1 MGETGQK
8 SSHSEALKSTSIVGG
23 ATIFVMVVRMVRT
36 KVLAL
41 LLGPA
46 GIGLEGV
53 FASAID
59 LSKTIVDLGV
69 SSAGVRQIAAAVGSG
84 DNRIVALTVA
94 ALRRCCL
101 VLGLIGAG
109 VFFLIRA
116 RLSLASFGNESHA
129 NDFGWLAIILLWN
142 SLAGGQG
149 ALLQGM
155 RRIGDLAKM
164 NALGALTGA
173 ALSIPLVYFYGV
185 RGIVPYMI
193 AAAGAAVLVSWLYAR
208 KVPVQRIAPTTGE
221 LVHETGHL
229 LRLGFVFMSTGMMS
243 TGALFLIRS
252 IVTQQAGLAATGEFQ
267 AASAL
272 STVYV
277 GFVLQA
283 MGTDFYPRLTAVAS
297 DNARCNQL
305 VNEQAE
311 ISILLALPGVL
322 ATLAAAPW
330 VIKLFYSG
338 RFTVAS
344 DILTWQIVGTY
355 LQVNSWPMGYILV
368 AKGRASAMFWSD
380 LLSYGL
386 YVGLAWLGLRW
397 FGLPGLGLA
406 YLGLYL
412 FHWVLMFVLA
422 KAVSSFS
429 WSGANGRLSLIGA
442 AATALALG
450 ARLLAPEPWATAI
463 GGILA
468 VGVGIHCLRTLLRH
482 AGDERITRLATRMR
496 KLLPRL

>member
-1 MGETGQK
+1 MAESGQK

-23 ATIFVMVVRMVRT
+23 ATIFVMFVRMART

-46 GIGLEGV
+46 GIGLEGI
-53 FASAID
+53 FDSAIN
-59 LSKTIVDLGV
+59 LSKTVVDLGV

-84 DNRIVALTVA
+84 NQRIVALTVA

-101 VLGLIGAG
+101 VLGLIGAV
-109 VFFLIRA
+109 VFFLLRS
-116 RLSLASFGNESHA
+116 RLSVASFGNASHA
-129 NDFGWLAIILLWN
+129 DDFGWLSIILLWN

-164 NALGALTGA
+164 NAIGAVVGA
-173 ALSIPLVYFYGV
+173 GLSIPLVYAFGI

-193 AAAGAAVLVSWLYAR
+193 AAAGAAVFVSWNYAR
-208 KVPVQRIAPTTGE
+208 KVPVQTIAPTNKE
-221 LVHETGHL
+221 LIQETGHL

-252 IVTQQAGLAATGEFQ
+252 IVTQQVSLAATGEFQ

-283 MGTDFYPRLTAVAS
+283 MGTDFYPRLTAVAT
-297 DNARCNQL
+297 DNAKCNQL

-330 VIKLFYSG
+330 VIKVFYSG
-338 RFTVAS
+338 RFTEAAA
-344 DILTWQIVGTY
+344 ILTWQIIGTY

-380 LLSYGL
+380 LFSYAL

-397 FGLPGLGLA
+397 FGLPGLGVA

-412 FHWVLMFVLA
+412 FHWALMFVLA
-422 KAVSSFS
+422 KSVSSFS
-429 WSGANGRLSLIGA
+429 WSPANGRLTLIGV
-442 AATALALG
+442 AATAIALA
-450 ARLLAPEPWATAI
+450 ARLFCPEPWATLI
-463 GGILA
+463 GGLLA
-468 VGVGIHCLRTLLRH
+468 VGIGIHCLRTLLRH
-482 AGDERITRLATRMR
+482 AGNDRIARVMGRFG
-496 KLLPRL
+496 KLLPKA